1 MAGALLSLP
10 PLAPCGGTPLRGAL
24 LFPRGKSNQKDAQ
37 GEARRTDA
45 SRPQAGP
52 PPENPLVLRGCSI
65 RGILFGFP
73 ARGAGMYSP
82 LFLLPPICRHCNRV
96 GSTDCASCGGP
107 YTPRW
112 GLARLP
118 IVAGKLK
125 HFSSAKHLQAGASAR
140 RKAMSGAI
148 QAFSGEAKIISTQP
162 MQAPVGRKT
171 KGNPSAKP
179 LKPEPHLRI
188 KSGVPLPLTGDS

>member
-1 MAGALLSLP
+1 
-10 PLAPCGGTPLRGAL
+10 
-24 LFPRGKSNQKDAQ
+24 
-37 GEARRTDA
+37 
-45 SRPQAGP
+45 
-52 PPENPLVLRGCSI
+52 
-65 RGILFGFP
+65 
-73 ARGAGMYSP
+73 MYSP
-82 LFLLPPICRHCNRV
+82 LFLLPPICRCCNRV

-112 GLARLP
+112 GLVLLP
-118 IVAGKLK
+118 AVADKLK

-148 QAFSGEAKIISTQP
+148 QAFSGENQISSTQP

-179 LKPEPHLRI
+179 HKPETHLRI

>member
-1 MAGALLSLP
+1 MG
-10 PLAPCGGTPLRGAL
+10 
-24 LFPRGKSNQKDAQ
+24 F
-37 GEARRTDA
+37 RRVG
-45 SRPQAGP
+45 S
-52 PPENPLVLRGCSI
+52 GCI
-65 RGILFGFP
+65 
-73 ARGAGMYSP
+73 SP
-82 LFLLPPICRHCNRV
+82 LFLLPPICRCCNRV

-112 GLARLP
+112 GLVLLP
-118 IVAGKLK
+118 AVADKLK

-148 QAFSGEAKIISTQP
+148 QAFSGETKIISTP
-162 MQAPVGRKT
+162 PTQAPVGRKT

-179 LKPEPHLRI
+179 LKPEPHLRT